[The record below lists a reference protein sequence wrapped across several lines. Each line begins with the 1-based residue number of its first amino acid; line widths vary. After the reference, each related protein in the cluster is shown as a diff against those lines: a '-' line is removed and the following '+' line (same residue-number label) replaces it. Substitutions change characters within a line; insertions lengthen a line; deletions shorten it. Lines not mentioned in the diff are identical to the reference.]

1 MNRTHNN
8 GELRIEQVG
17 QIVELKGWVA
27 KTRNLGGLIFIDL
40 RDRYGMTQ
48 LVVNPETAKPEALE
62 AANKVR
68 NEYVVAVK
76 GEVTER
82 QSKNPNMPTGD
93 IEVVLDELTI
103 ISEAEMTPLIIAD
116 ETDALEDTRLKYR
129 YLDLRR
135 PVMQKNFILRHNI
148 LKSIRS
154 YLDGHDFIEVE
165 TPYLNKSTP
174 EGRVIT

>member
-68 NEYVVAVK
+68 NE
-76 GEVTER
+76 
-82 QSKNPNMPTGD
+82 
-93 IEVVLDELTI
+93 
-103 ISEAEMTPLIIAD
+103 
-116 ETDALEDTRLKYR
+116 
-129 YLDLRR
+129 
-135 PVMQKNFILRHNI
+135 
-148 LKSIRS
+148 
-154 YLDGHDFIEVE
+154 
-165 TPYLNKSTP
+165 
-174 EGRVIT
+174 

>member
-8 GELRIEQVG
+8 GELRLENVG
-17 QIVELKGWVA
+17 QVVELKGWVA
-27 KTRNLGGLIFIDL
+27 KSRNLGGLVFIDL

-48 LVVNPETAKPEALE
+48 LVANPETVSPEVLE
-62 AANKVR
+62 VANKVR
-68 NEYVVAVK
+68 NEYVIAVK
-76 GEVTER
+76 GIVAER

-93 IEVVLDELTI
+93 IEVVLEQLTI

-135 PVMQKNFILRHNI
+135 PMMQKNFI
-148 LKSIRS
+148 
-154 YLDGHDFIEVE
+154 
-165 TPYLNKSTP
+165 
-174 EGRVIT
+174 

>member
-48 LVVNPETAKPEALE
+48 LVVNPETAKPEVLE

-93 IEVVLDELTI
+93 IEVVL
-103 ISEAEMTPLIIAD
+103 
-116 ETDALEDTRLKYR
+116 R
-129 YLDLRR
+129 
-135 PVMQKNFILRHNI
+135 
-148 LKSIRS
+148 
-154 YLDGHDFIEVE
+154 
-165 TPYLNKSTP
+165 
-174 EGRVIT
+174 

>member
-116 ETDALEDTRLKYR
+116 ETDA
-129 YLDLRR
+129 
-135 PVMQKNFILRHNI
+135 
-148 LKSIRS
+148 
-154 YLDGHDFIEVE
+154 
-165 TPYLNKSTP
+165 
-174 EGRVIT
+174 